1 MIELSA
7 SSVSELFRTVLQH
20 MKCIQVRME
29 YAKVNTSQKQKYVL
43 TKAINKVELAID
55 SICDLLPN
63 SETSLQVKKELD
75 QSEIVYVMV
84 YTEQLMRANNEDLE
98 KIAML
103 IDDYL
108 EKKYNS
114 TEKK

>member
-1 MIELSA
+1 MMELSA

-29 YAKVNTSQKQKYVL
+29 YAKVNTIQKQKYVL
-43 TKAINKVELAID
+43 TKAINKVESAVD

-63 SETSLQVKKELD
+63 SESALQVKKELN
-75 QSEIVYVMV
+75 QSELVYVMV
-84 YTEQLMRANNEDLE
+84 YTEQLMKANKEDLE
-98 KIAML
+98 EIAML
-103 IDDYL
+103 IDEYL